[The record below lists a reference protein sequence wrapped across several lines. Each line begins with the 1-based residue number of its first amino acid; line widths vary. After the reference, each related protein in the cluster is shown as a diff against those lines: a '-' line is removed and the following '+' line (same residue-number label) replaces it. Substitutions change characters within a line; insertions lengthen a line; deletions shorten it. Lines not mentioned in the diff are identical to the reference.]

1 MTSVVLYPHQKR
13 SAEFLAARAF
23 AGDFSGMGS
32 GKTISSLAAAKR
44 TEATRVLIVGP
55 PISLSMWCQWAPRIL
70 GRKCSAYV
78 LKTAKSPLAEISQI
92 TVVAV
97 SYEIALK
104 RAGELREWLRYG
116 DSGETRGAVLICD
129 EAHALKTPTA
139 KRTKAVL
146 GKGGICEGADW
157 AWMLTGTPVTRHNDD
172 LIPFLFRAAPSVV
185 KERLGGLSMERFR
198 LRYCIVQERKFAHM
212 RYPQKIVVGSRN
224 TEELKAILYP
234 ALAIRHEL
242 ADVWADMPP
251 MSFNRYTV
259 GLDRAAMGA
268 EALARLKAAEK
279 QTASQIEKG
288 LSGSE
293 PALATLRRELGVGKV
308 KAAAAEIMARVDA
321 GQNVLVGAWHSD
333 VIDGLRLALTKAPSV
348 AVIDGRTSSG
358 VRDDV
363 EADWNGGKISVL
375 IGQISAMGVSLNLQ
389 QGGAQIFVVE
399 EDWSPAVM
407 AQFYARL
414 MRMGQKNHVHVD
426 TLQSDTKLDEAVYKL
441 SQRKASNM
449 AKLT

>member
-32 GKTISSLAAAKR
+32 GKTISSLAAVKKTSAS
-44 TEATRVLIVGP
+44 RVLIIGP
-55 PISLSMWCQWAPRIL
+55 PISLPMWARWTQTMLSQPARIL
-70 GRKCSAYV
+70 
-78 LKTAKSPLAEISQI
+78 KTGKS
-92 TVVAV
+92 TVEGPERILVC
-97 SYEIALK
+97 SYEIAVKL
-104 RAGELREWLRYG
+104 APVLRDWLGR
-116 DSGETRGAVLICD
+116 DASVLICD

-363 EADWNGGKISVL
+363 EADWNEGKISVL

-389 QGGAQIFVVE
+389 QGGAQIVVVE